1 MRLVKEDIVEKA
13 TETGREIARQA
24 SDAVESGKE
33 QAKAGIQE
41 KKNQAAAQV
50 HDLDQALRQTAQEV
64 DNPGIGRQ
72 IERLADGIESFANTL
87 ESTELDDVL
96 RNTERFARQS
106 PALFIAGSFAVGM
119 AFARFLR
126 ASSRRSVALVSD
138 DYAMNP

>member
-13 TETGREIARQA
+13 AETGREIARQA

-33 QAKAGIQE
+33 QV
-41 KKNQAAAQV
+41 AAQV

-72 IERLADGIESFANTL
+72 IERLADGIESFADTL
-87 ESTELDDVL
+87 ESTELDEVL

-106 PALFIAGSFAVGM
+106 PSLFMAGSFAVGM

-126 ASSRRSVALVSD
+126 ASSRHSHPLTSD
-138 DYAMNP
+138 DYAMNS